1 MDCMRVNKMAVTN
14 FYAGSLRY
22 GPNGKKRKTKS
33 MSKPKA
39 KTMADFDWSTPKQNS
54 AVRETKH
61 YPSAPLTPVNNK
73 AEDQSWKLEESR
85 NFTVAPAYNK
95 GAYQVIPKGDVKH
108 IGK

>member
-39 KTMADFDWSTPKQNS
+39 KTMADFNWSTPKQNS
-54 AVRETKH
+54 AVRETKY
-61 YPSAPLTPVNNK
+61 YPSAPLTPVNSK
-73 AEDQSWKLEESR
+73 AEDQSWKLEESK